1 MIDRREFIK
10 RSMVSSLLA
19 YPPLSAEAI
28 DTVDV
33 LAEQSASDDAVQQIG
48 FDPMNWESLNPGYW
62 SRTKEGLRRNLNT
75 VGHEARRTGFPFHYE
90 THLVEDADTPEGVM
104 DVTYDPS
111 LPLGMM
117 WNRQW
122 TMTGSYALTLRGRV
136 RGTTPPP
143 GADERA
149 EWKKFQPGHGLIGV
163 ALGGQSQFDSY
174 HPHENAP
181 WMAVWDNSAAFRLCR
196 HTDWALET
204 VGANGTT
211 GTPRIQDGDTFEIRV
226 AVETMGDDRAD
237 VRAVLVVNGQ
247 ERHAVHAISDRP
259 AAETE
264 GYFGLVSRGALDA
277 EVQAVTI
284 EPGENEAA
292 HAPQNACHS
301 CYPLGD
307 TLRRVDGT
315 WTVTF
320 VALFRSDGDEA
331 VIKISEDPDPSAG
344 WASLPAVGGGAIVSN
359 DFRDHTAII
368 EATLPFD
375 PSERTMYFTVWK
387 DDENVTGDPRM
398 GTEACG
404 PGTGLVGDV
413 PADGNYVG
421 RLPRLAAP
429 YRLCGL
435 SCHAIHENNTSL
447 PHSEQGEGFY
457 VHDQPCYGAFEHIED
472 YDFQIL
478 LWEDDVWYLELL
490 LYPPST
496 QDAYKIIT
504 TTLCGPTTRWKMMRH
519 WNVLNPGDH
528 DHGMDDVKGP
538 EQIIIRNEDDV
549 GQDPEYMARNF
560 QIVSHLMTGAE
571 NPSGT
576 DNPKRW
582 RRWKMPNRDFTLL
595 IIDSRLWRSSQ
606 DTRIWD
612 DQGWGHKD
620 DVYARTDPTRAL
632 LGEEQFAW
640 LQETIRTDSAN
651 LICLT
656 GLNGLHTVW
665 KGQPYGRPK
674 PWPDF
679 APWDRVAADY
689 AGWVA
694 AGADRVL
701 NLLGGRTGVATVY
714 GDVHNG
720 SILKSKEHGVYECS
734 FGPIGRHG
742 GRMVVDGFGPD
753 MEDYDGRPVQAI
765 ALYHEDYGDVQLA
778 PREGPPYWNFLEMEF
793 HPMKRVP
800 SIRFSIRNIVDAPED
815 PIRGG
820 AAVTTDVRSTG
831 RPGRSMLPPIQT
843 FPDADVQ
850 FLRSSGEP
858 IRGCHS
864 LPDGRLPLMVF
875 PDIFPG
881 DDILMVAYKE
891 GETESKFFTTT
902 PV

>member
-10 RSMVSSLLA
+10 RSVVTSLLA

-28 DTVDV
+28 DTVEMP
-33 LAEQSASDDAVQQIG
+33 AARKAPGRAAQQIG
-48 FDPMNWESLNPGYW
+48 FDTANWESLNPGYW
-62 SRTKEGLRRNLNT
+62 RRTAEGLRRNLNT
-75 VGHEARRTGFPFHYE
+75 VGHKARRTGFPFHYE
-90 THLVEDADTPEGVM
+90 THLVEDPDTPEGVM

-122 TMTGSYALTLRGRV
+122 MMTGSYTLTLRGSV
-136 RGTTPPP
+136 RRTTPPP
-143 GADERA
+143 GEDERA

-163 ALGGQSQFDSY
+163 AIGGRTQFDSF

-181 WMAVWDNSAAFRLCR
+181 WMAVWDNSAAFGLCR

-211 GTPRIQDGDTFEIRV
+211 ATPRIQNGDAFEIRV
-226 AVETMGDDRAD
+226 AVEAMGDDRSE

-247 ERHAVHAISDRP
+247 DRHAVRAISDRP
-259 AAETE
+259 SAETE
-264 GYFGLVSRGALDA
+264 GYFGLVSRGALDV
-277 EVQAVTI
+277 EVHAVTL
-284 EPGENEAA
+284 EPGENEADQ
-292 HAPQNACHS
+292 APQNACHS

-307 TLRRVDGT
+307 TLQRVDGA

-320 VALFRSDGDEA
+320 VALFRSDGEA
-331 VIKISEDPDPSAG
+331 TLKISDDPDPDGG
-344 WASLPAVGGGAIVSN
+344 WASLPVAGRGAIVSN

-368 EATLPFD
+368 EATLPYD

-387 DDENVTGDPRM
+387 DGENVTGDPRI
-398 GTEACG
+398 GTDACG
-404 PGTGLVGDV
+404 PGTGMVGDV
-413 PADGNYVG
+413 PAGGDYVG
-421 RLPRLAAP
+421 RLPQLTAP

-435 SCHAIHENNTSL
+435 SCHAINENNTTL
-447 PHSEQGEGFY
+447 PHSGPGEGFY

-478 LWEDDVWYLELL
+478 LWEDDIWYLELL

-571 NPSGT
+571 TPSGT

-595 IIDSRLWRSSQ
+595 VMDSRLWRSSQ

-612 DQGWGHKD
+612 DQGWGHKE

-640 LQETIRTDSAN
+640 LQETLRTDSAN

-701 NLLGGRTGVATVY
+701 DLLGGRTGVSTVY

-720 SILKSKEHGVYECS
+720 SILKNKEHNVYECS

-742 GRMVVDGFGPD
+742 GRMVVDGFGTD
-753 MEDYDGRPVQAI
+753 MEDHDGRPVQAI
-765 ALYHEDYGDVQLA
+765 ALYHEDYGDVQLT
-778 PREGPPYWNFLEMEF
+778 PRDGPPYWNFLEMEF
-793 HPMKRVP
+793 HPMQRVP
-800 SIRFSIRNIVDAPED
+800 SIRFAIRNIVDGPTD
-815 PIRGG
+815 PVRGG

-831 RPGRSMLPPIQT
+831 RPGQSMLPPIQT
-843 FPDADVQ
+843 LPDADVQ
-850 FLRSSGEP
+850 FLRFSGEP

-864 LPDGRLPLMVF
+864 LPDGRLPRIVFPEVAPGEDVLMV
-875 PDIFPG
+875 
-881 DDILMVAYKE
+881 VYKE
-891 GETESKFFTTT
+891 GETGSQVLTTT
-902 PV
+902 SV